1 MLIKNR
7 FDILGLLERVFP
19 REVHETFHLITAVLT
34 VMSAITAVALRY
46 AGFRLP
52 IPVMDGQN
60 LVEVQVQA
68 VELVFC
74 ALVFASSRRFVV
86 AGGISQLLTAKAAVL
101 VSSSFLP

>member
-68 VELVFC
+68 MELVFG
-74 ALVFASSRRFVV
+74 ALVLASRRRFVV
-86 AGGISQLLTAKAAVL
+86 AGISQPLTAKAVL